1 MCAYIRCKMYS
12 LEKEPTHPIQRHA
25 PLITLHSPSCG
36 DWLGQILHRWIGVVL
51 RYFCVEDNKWNT
63 HLYSEEIYIDTT
75 PTACWHFTDICSE
88 RLIGTHT
95 SARTPAM
102 ALGSWPE
109 CDLVISW
116 DHCLEE
122 AKTKSETLRDDVYE
136 IDEPELIPTDPPLV
150 RGSLLHC
157 LNEHQFTSANIFWP
171 LLILALS
178 YNSM

>member
-1 MCAYIRCKMYS
+1 
-12 LEKEPTHPIQRHA
+12 
-25 PLITLHSPSCG
+25 
-36 DWLGQILHRWIGVVL
+36 
-51 RYFCVEDNKWNT
+51 
-63 HLYSEEIYIDTT
+63 
-75 PTACWHFTDICSE
+75 
-88 RLIGTHT
+88 
-95 SARTPAM
+95 M

-157 LNEHQFTSANIFWP
+157 LNEHQFTSANIF
-171 LLILALS
+171 
-178 YNSM
+178 